1 MVHLCASACGTNENQ
16 PKDHFVPLIFQLCF
30 FFKFYLLDAMPS
42 DILKGD
48 IIDGCDHVGITK
60 GN

>member
-30 FFKFYLLDAMPS
+30 FFLFVIDAIRS
-42 DILKGD
+42 DMLPID
-48 IIDGCDHVGITK
+48 EIDGITN

>member
-30 FFKFYLLDAMPS
+30 FLFYLLDAMPS